1 MNKSTRQTARETP
14 SGEPARTRILHA
26 AARLYAAHGF
36 AGTSMSRIALEAGVT
51 KPLIFY
57 HFETKERLF
66 SSLLREAIEKCRQSD
81 EEVLSREIPVR
92 EQIRELLKDHVSLAR
107 QQPAIYAFAY
117 EALTRPGLLPL
128 GFDYKAEG
136 RRIFEG
142 IVAGIEK
149 GIRRGELRR
158 FDPEVVAVTLLSTVG
173 MYVSA
178 VLSGEID
185 AVPDHLE
192 ASLFDLIM
200 GGLEEVRG

>member
-1 MNKSTRQTARETP
+1 MNKSRRQTAREGT

-66 SSLLREAIEKCRQSD
+66 SSLLREVIETCRQSD
-81 EEVLSREIPVR
+81 EAVLSREIPVR
-92 EQIRELLKDHVSLAR
+92 EQIRALLKDHVSLAR

-149 GIRRGELRR
+149 GIHRGELRR